1 MNILATGVFDLLH
14 VGHLRYLQYARAQ
27 GTHLSVA
34 VTRESLVL
42 LRKNKRPVIEEAQRL
57 EMVRGAACVDA
68 ADYMPS
74 SLEATEQAAIW
85 MQAWGIEKVVV
96 GGEWEG
102 SARWSRLIPV
112 LAAEG
117 IAVCFAPHTPGISST
132 KIVASILER
141 GRQGTSGVTTD

>member
-57 EMVRGAACVDA
+57 EMVRGVAGVDH

-74 SLEATEQAAIW
+74 SLEDIEQAVTWIR
-85 MQAWGIEKVVV
+85 AWGIHKVVV

-102 SARWSRLIPV
+102 SLRWQRLTPA
-112 LAAEG
+112 LAVEG
-117 IAVCFAPHTPGISST
+117 IQVCFAPHTPGISST

>member
-1 MNILATGVFDLLH
+1 MNILAMGVFDLFH

-42 LRKNKRPVIEEAQRL
+42 LRKNKRPVIEEVQRL
-57 EMVRGAACVDA
+57 EMVRGAACVDR

-74 SLEATEQAAIW
+74 SLEDVEQAVRWIR
-85 MQAWGIEKVVV
+85 AWGIHNVVV